1 MSENKKDNLKYA
13 ITYIPL
19 VAFFFYFAESNKS
32 EEFSK
37 HLKYAM
43 VLFLVYFVVSIVLR
57 IMLL

>member
-13 ITYIPL
+13 LTYIPL
-19 VAFFFYFAESNKS
+19 VAFFFYFAEKNKS

-43 VLFLVYFVVSIVLR
+43 VLFL
-57 IMLL
+57 